1 MAGMAH
7 RPSIVT
13 VSFTSFPVIP
23 AWPVLPRADSRT
35 MPAFMSTR
43 PSEEAAHR
51 TWVTP
56 TSQWRAEQMTR
67 DQWEKLVTDELA
79 KLAPDKEAHAGGQ
92 PSVSVVLSE
101 GR

>member
-1 MAGMAH
+1 
-7 RPSIVT
+7 
-13 VSFTSFPVIP
+13 
-23 AWPVLPRADSRT
+23 
-35 MPAFMSTR
+35 
-43 PSEEAAHR
+43 
-51 TWVTP
+51 
-56 TSQWRAEQMTR
+56 MTR